1 MKGGGLSLSRRLD
14 ELSFED
20 RTVHIEHKQYA
31 SPYYDPVKA
40 HEYYEQH
47 KQLKGNRRSTST
59 ASLNEKGKKAALYV
73 KSKIDEEHKSELTKH
88 KEDVTAQRDAAK
100 ADTKSKV
107 DAATKELK
115 SKTEALKV
123 RLKKMNPAQ
132 RKQAEIHARAEI
144 ERMKKENEE
153 NRKALMEEYGEISKG
168 ISEASAKT
176 RGEIGDKYHN
186 KYADEI
192 DAIKKDASMIK
203 PKKGKSSKS
212 GGKYIFEYRKDT
224 VAAQKAAKK
233 KK

>member
-1 MKGGGLSLSRRLD
+1 MSRRLD

-20 RTVHIEHKQYA
+20 RTVHIEHRQYA

-73 KSKIDEEHKSELTKH
+73 KSQIDEEHKTELTKH
-88 KEDVTAQRDAAK
+88 QENVKAQREEAK
-100 ADTKSKV
+100 NDTKAKI

-115 SKTEALKV
+115 SKTEAMKV

-132 RKQAEIHARAEI
+132 RKQAEIHMRAEI
-144 ERMKKENEE
+144 DKLKKANDE
-153 NRKALMEEYGEISKG
+153 NRKALMEEYGNVSKN
-168 ISEASAKT
+168 ISEASSKA
-176 RGEIGDKYHN
+176 RSEMGDKYHN

-203 PKKGKSSKS
+203 PAKGKKGRET
-212 GGKYIFEYRKDT
+212 GYVFKYRRAA
-224 VAAQKAAKK
+224 VAAAKNSK
-233 KK
+233 